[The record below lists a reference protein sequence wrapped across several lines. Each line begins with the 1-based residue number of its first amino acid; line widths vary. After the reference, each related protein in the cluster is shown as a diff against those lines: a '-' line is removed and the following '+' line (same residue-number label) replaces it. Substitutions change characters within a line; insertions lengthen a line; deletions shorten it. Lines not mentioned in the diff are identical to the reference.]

1 LLCPYRLGSTQ
12 IKMYTLLSLIVA
24 VTFSWL
30 IPLSS
35 SYTQLPFVVTSNSQ
49 NRARTTTKK
58 QFRFHPIRVD
68 IGNNLEEA
76 NDDAEQ
82 QPVEEEK
89 PVVEEEKPV
98 VEEEPAK
105 KAPAKKAPAKK
116 APAKKAPA
124 KKAPAKKAAKKEEDN
139 VFDLDNDDDDDIF

>member
-1 LLCPYRLGSTQ
+1 
-12 IKMYTLLSLIVA
+12 MYTLLSLIVA

-76 NDDAEQ
+76 NDDEVF
-82 QPVEEEK
+82 VETPLEVTEEK
-89 PVVEEEKPV
+89 ISDLPFFSDE
-98 VEEEPAK
+98 
-105 KAPAKKAPAKK
+105 
-116 APAKKAPA
+116 
-124 KKAPAKKAAKKEEDN
+124 
-139 VFDLDNDDDDDIF
+139 DLDGMTMEQEVEAVTAAEVRLKRVSEL

>member
-1 LLCPYRLGSTQ
+1 MINLLLCPYRLGSTQ

-76 NDDAEQ
+76 NDDEVF
-82 QPVEEEK
+82 VETPLEVTEEK
-89 PVVEEEKPV
+89 ISDLPFFSDE
-98 VEEEPAK
+98 
-105 KAPAKKAPAKK
+105 
-116 APAKKAPA
+116 
-124 KKAPAKKAAKKEEDN
+124 
-139 VFDLDNDDDDDIF
+139 DLDGMTMEQEVEAVTAAEVRSKRVSEL

>member
-1 LLCPYRLGSTQ
+1 MINLLLCLYRLGSTQ
-12 IKMYTLLSLIVA
+12 INMYTLLSLIVA

-76 NDDAEQ
+76 NDGEVF
-82 QPVEEEK
+82 VETPLEVTEEK
-89 PVVEEEKPV
+89 ISDLPFFSDE
-98 VEEEPAK
+98 
-105 KAPAKKAPAKK
+105 
-116 APAKKAPA
+116 
-124 KKAPAKKAAKKEEDN
+124 
-139 VFDLDNDDDDDIF
+139 DLDGMTMEQEVEAVTAAEVRSKRVSEL

>member
-1 LLCPYRLGSTQ
+1 MINLLLCPYRLGSTQ

-35 SYTQLPFVVTSNSQ
+35 SYTQLPFVVTSSSQ

-76 NDDAEQ
+76 NDDEVF
-82 QPVEEEK
+82 VETPLEVTEEK
-89 PVVEEEKPV
+89 ISDLPFFSDE
-98 VEEEPAK
+98 
-105 KAPAKKAPAKK
+105 
-116 APAKKAPA
+116 
-124 KKAPAKKAAKKEEDN
+124 
-139 VFDLDNDDDDDIF
+139 DLDGMTMEQEVEAVTAAEVRLKRVSEL

>member
-1 LLCPYRLGSTQ
+1 MINLLLCPYRLGSTQ

-76 NDDAEQ
+76 NDDEVF
-82 QPVEEEK
+82 VETPLEVTEEK
-89 PVVEEEKPV
+89 ISDLPFFSDE
-98 VEEEPAK
+98 
-105 KAPAKKAPAKK
+105 
-116 APAKKAPA
+116 
-124 KKAPAKKAAKKEEDN
+124 
-139 VFDLDNDDDDDIF
+139 DLDGMTMEQEVEAVTAAEVRLKRVSEL

>member
-1 LLCPYRLGSTQ
+1 MINLLLCLYRLGSTQ

-76 NDDAEQ
+76 NDGEVF
-82 QPVEEEK
+82 VETPLEVTEEK
-89 PVVEEEKPV
+89 ISDLPFFSDE
-98 VEEEPAK
+98 
-105 KAPAKKAPAKK
+105 
-116 APAKKAPA
+116 
-124 KKAPAKKAAKKEEDN
+124 
-139 VFDLDNDDDDDIF
+139 DLDGMTMEQEVEAVTAAEVRSKRVSEL